1 MEYTLQKVNWGNI
14 GEAVCVEEETLP
26 NSCYLRDNSDYFLNQ
41 TKGELTLVLSGDEPV
56 GIGKLSLLP
65 DGSGWL
71 ETLRVRPD
79 WQGRRKGHL
88 QPLAEGSAT
97 TGMPGCPDVYWHQKC
112 PQPGTGGTVWPFA
125 CGNLHRRYGKNS

>member
-1 MEYTLQKVNWGNI
+1 MEYTLQKVNWGNTAQQLLFAGQQRLFFESDKRGADAGLVRRRTGRDWKTI
-14 GEAVCVEEETLP
+14 AVAGWV
-26 NSCYLRDNSDYFLNQ
+26 R
-41 TKGELTLVLSGDEPV
+41 LVGDAAGAP
-56 GIGKLSLLP
+56 GLAGA
-65 DGSGWL
+65 
-71 ETLRVRPD
+71 
-79 WQGRRKGHL
+79 GRRKGHL